1 MPRISSNKHLVWYN
15 ELCSKKECHCNKAP
29 LDRTIKNHAYA
40 MAWLAER
47 IDGFDEDELKVP
59 EPEAIMSYLD
69 GAKVTNGRK
78 SNSYAAM
85 KVWHRCHDEQDNRSK
100 YNSHLMECNRC
111 QYNERIEQARNEKE
125 SKNWVDYKDFA
136 KIRKIVCSRVCE
148 CAKQKK
154 RLWSKQEFTDLN
166 MAFILEYHN
175 KYPLRNELH
184 SVRYSMDPNKEWG
197 PNDNFLDQ
205 EKQEVEFRDFK
216 TKQHLGEIR
225 QKLTRKMW
233 RMWRYIVKQHQEL
246 NLSDDHIILGKHWKG
261 LSSCGFASYFSSALQ
276 EFECCK
282 GKRVTPMIH
291 RKSHIT
297 HKLRKQMTLQKH
309 DMYAKNCL
317 HSTRQNHQ
325 YRKREL

>member
-184 SVRYSMDPNKEWG
+184 SVKYSMDPKKEWG
-197 PNDNFLDQ
+197 NENFLDQ
-205 EKQEVEFRDFK
+205 ENQEIVWRDFK
-216 TKQHLGEIR
+216 TKHSLGEQR
-225 QKLTRKMW
+225 HKLSRKMW
-233 RMWRYIVKQHQEL
+233 RLWRYIQKQHVAL
-246 NLSDDHIILGKHWKG
+246 NLTDDHIILGKHWHG
-261 LSSCGFASYFSSALQ
+261 LSSCGFASYFNCGMQ

-297 HKLRKQMTLQKH
+297 HYLRRQIPIQKH
-309 DMYAKNCL
+309 NKYANNCL
-317 HSTRQNHQ
+317 HSMAQNQQ
-325 YRKREL
+325 YRKREVS